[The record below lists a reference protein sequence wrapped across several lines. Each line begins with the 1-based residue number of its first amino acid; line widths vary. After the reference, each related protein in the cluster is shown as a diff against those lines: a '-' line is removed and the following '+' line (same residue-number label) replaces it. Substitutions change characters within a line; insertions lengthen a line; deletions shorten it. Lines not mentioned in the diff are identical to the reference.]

1 MSEEDG
7 TPVARETAM
16 GKLTVYYKDEPGP
29 KGHKAGTSKMEYT
42 QPPPRNIPLR
52 KKHRKG

>member
-29 KGHKAGTSKMEYT
+29 KGYKAGTSKMEYT